1 MSQAC
6 YVRHEQ
12 KIAYKNAKTKHKTYA
27 ITSIVG
33 GGSLDDESI
42 LTKLNHTVH

>member
-1 MSQAC
+1 MWQAC

-12 KIAYKNAKTKHKTYA
+12 KLAYKIVKAKHKPYA

-42 LTKLNHTVH
+42 LSKLNHAVH

>member
-1 MSQAC
+1 MSPAC

-12 KIAYKNAKTKHKTYA
+12 KIAYKNVKTKHKPYA

-42 LTKLNHTVH
+42 INKLNHAVQ

>member
-1 MSQAC
+1 MSRAC

-12 KIAYKNAKTKHKTYA
+12 KIAYKNVKTKHKPYA

-33 GGSLDDESI
+33 GESLGDESI
-42 LTKLNHTVH
+42 LTKFNHAVH